1 MFEEEQVRQYAQRS
15 HRKLVNAA
23 PQRWSGVS
31 NVLEAVLVNSAAIEG
46 VYVKE
51 GKDNPLAPYTDEIKE
66 LYSLIKPVAE
76 LIVTCQQTRV
86 PTGQAAVLG
95 LAALKLTTFNVDS
108 PLDIRTPAR
117 KLAHGGVAG
126 AGSREQKASSA
137 PKQHADLTMVAR
149 QARVHLS
156 DSVNWRWFKKR
167 YHSED
172 AQKTDFVFDMQI
184 ALHPTTAGLDYVDKL
199 ASTPEHAAT
208 VKTIITDEV
217 IALAV
222 ELAQKEAKGTGDG
235 TGGEEGE
242 PAAKRTRSALP
253 GTMHP
258 IFGSPGNKQE
268 AAATAR
274 FASLGLFKQGGG
286 ASEGPSLEESARA
299 ELKTLRAIAAGTLT
313 AELSCEGVLMW
324 WKRWGSSYQ
333 LLARVARVVFGA
345 PASAAVLERN
355 CSDAG
360 RMMTSSR
367 STTDAKYVEMIL
379 FLHGTLDLIPE
390 NIPEL
395 DGTQSHLPGRL
406 DNPNPELEGLSGT
419 FSPVDLTEE
428 EEVGDDDADL

>member
-1 MFEEEQVRQYAQRS
+1 MFAQEQVLHYSQCL

-23 PQRWSGVS
+23 PQWWSILS

-51 GKDNPLAPYTDEIKE
+51 GMDNPLAPYTDEIKE
-66 LYSLIKPVAE
+66 LYSLIKPVAD

-95 LAALKLTTFNVDS
+95 LAALKLTTLNVDS

-117 KLAHGGVAG
+117 KLAQGGVAG

-137 PKQHADLTMVAR
+137 PKQHGDLTMVAR
-149 QARVHLS
+149 QVRVHLN

-172 AQKTDFVFDMQI
+172 AQKTDFVFDMQM

-199 ASTPEHAAT
+199 ASSPEHAAT
-208 VKTIITDEV
+208 VKTIITDKV

-222 ELAQKEAKGTGDG
+222 ELAQKEAEGAGDG

-242 PAAKRTRSALP
+242 PAAKRTRSAPP

-258 IFGSPGNKQE
+258 IFGSPGNTQE

-274 FASLGLFKQGGG
+274 LASLGLFKQGGG
-286 ASEGPSLEESARA
+286 ASEGLSLEESARA
-299 ELKTLRAIAAGTLT
+299 EPKTPRAIAAGTLT
-313 AELSCEGVLMW
+313 AELSCEGVLTW
-324 WKRWGSSYQ
+324 WKRWGSSYP

-345 PASAAVLERN
+345 PASAAVLERDF
-355 CSDAG
+355 SDAG
-360 RMMTSSR
+360 RMMTSPR

-379 FLHGTLDLIPE
+379 FLHGNLDLIPE
-390 NIPEL
+390 DILEL
-395 DGTQSHLPGRL
+395 DGTRSHLPGRL

-428 EEVGDDDADL
+428 ENDDDDADL